1 MPGIFRP
8 AFQEGKREGGAP
20 HYGKG
25 PLYEAGDRSA
35 PTPRAGSRDPLS
47 TPPTPGRGV
56 LRSRASNPAPPEK
69 QKGDSCDSPSLCLT
83 GAENGTRT
91 RAARE
96 RPRSV
101 VYTPGPWKGRLEV
114 AGTSP
119 DLLYNQHQRE
129 NLSGSPFDVGAENGT
144 RTRDLNLGKV
154 ALYQLSYFRIVSPK
168 PAFRD
173 CKYRT
178 RIPFCKIF
186 Q

>member
-20 HYGKG
+20 YYGKG
-25 PLYEAGDRSA
+25 PLYKAGDRSA
-35 PTPRAGSRDPLS
+35 PRSARAAAIRCLHPPRAPGRGLEVAGIESRPPKNKKENLAILLSFTPLERKTGLALALALRAGSRDLLS

-69 QKGDSCDSPSLCLT
+69 QNRHSCDAPFLCHS

-114 AGTSP
+114 AGTESRP
-119 DLLYNQHQRE
+119 
-129 NLSGSPFDVGAENGT
+129 P
-144 RTRDLNLGKV
+144 
-154 ALYQLSYFRIVSPK
+154 
-168 PAFRD
+168 
-173 CKYRT
+173 
-178 RIPFCKIF
+178 
-186 Q
+186 